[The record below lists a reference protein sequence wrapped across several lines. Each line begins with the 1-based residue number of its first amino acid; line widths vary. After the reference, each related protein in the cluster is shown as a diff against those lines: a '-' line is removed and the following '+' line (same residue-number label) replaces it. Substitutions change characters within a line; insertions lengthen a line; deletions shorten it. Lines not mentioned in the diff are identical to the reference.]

1 MIDARRLKDRDESAW
16 EALHAAHHTVVFRLA
31 YLMLGNTGDADD
43 AAQDTFLR
51 AYRAAHT
58 LDATRDARP
67 WLLGI
72 CANVCRNQRR
82 SARRFV
88 AMLQRAVF
96 AQPELVEPQDGPEA
110 GAEAALRAV
119 TLWRAVRRLPAA
131 HQEIVYLRYFLNQG
145 EAEAAVALGVPAG
158 TVKSRA
164 HRALS
169 GLRAVIERDFPELL
183 ESDVLKRSDG
193 GDESHDD

>member
-1 MIDARRLKDRDESAW
+1 MIDARRLKDRDEFAW

-31 YLMLGNTGDADD
+31 YLMLGNPGDADD

-82 SARRFV
+82 SARRFL
-88 AMLQRAVF
+88 AMLQRAAF
-96 AQPELVEPQDGPEA
+96 AQPELVEPMDGPEA
-110 GAEAALRAV
+110 GAEAALRAAV
-119 TLWRAVRRLPAA
+119 LWRAVRRLPLAQ
-131 HQEIVYLRYFLNQG
+131 QEVVYLRYFLSQG
-145 EAEAAVALGVPAG
+145 EAEAALALGVPAG

-164 HRALS
+164 HRALNS
-169 GLRAVIERDFPELL
+169 LRNVIDRDFPELR
-183 ESDVLKRSDG
+183 ESDAAQGSDSG
-193 GDESHDD
+193 R